1 MIPDEQI
8 CLRCLLPD
16 CDETDPQ
23 CMLVLP
29 RRTAYHRWY
38 DKLKKDPVRLAAYKA
53 KKMAIKDAWRKTTRG
68 RELYNAQCLRYQQA
82 HPVQIKKSRHDSH
95 IKHRTARNAD
105 SKARRL
111 KRKQDKEEA
120 LNAD

>member
-8 CLRCLLPD
+8 CLRCLQPD
-16 CDETDPQ
+16 CDETDPGCLLGQ
-23 CMLVLP
+23 PL
-29 RRTAYHRWY
+29 RTPHQRWY
-38 DKLKKDPVRLAAYKA
+38 AKLKKDPVRHAAYKA

-68 RELYNAQCLRYQQA
+68 RKLYIAQYQ
-82 HPVQIKKSRHDSH
+82 
-95 IKHRTARNAD
+95 KH

-111 KRKQDKEEA
+111 KRKQAKEEA